1 MACFVSNTVETVPF
15 TGDTALP
22 TDGSMATPFPN
33 IPSENTPSPTS
44 SNDTALPSIG
54 ATIIQASS
62 FLVSFVASTLFSF
75 LFSTTKSSS
84 TSTLAPLA
92 IKSSKFD
99 FITVTLGPYI
109 TCIPFP
115 FIITPAAPLD
125 FNKDSLTLEGSF
137 TVTRSLV
144 AQQSKSLKFSFP
156 PKPFNIIADT

>member
-22 TDGSMATPFPN
+22 TDGSIATPFPN
-33 IPSENTPSPTS
+33 IPSESTPSPTS

-62 FLVSFVASTLFSF
+62 LLVSFVASTLFSF

-99 FITVTLGPYI
+99 YI